1 MGDRGGIAP
10 AVAELRSR
18 AAAAL
23 HEQGDGGEVVREE
36 QGMVPPFYSSERSR
50 GRGVEAVGEG
60 SVAGGH

>member
-18 AAAAL
+18 AATGL
-23 HEQGDGGEVVREE
+23 HERGDGGEVVRKE
-36 QGMVPPFYSSERSR
+36 QGMVLPLYSSERSR